1 MVNHSGV
8 HPNLRTVCRRIGY
21 RVHLL
26 LVATT
31 DVNPNEEFFF
41 DYVSEVRT
49 RVVDYLFCRAIGIKI
64 FIRHRPLCTYI
75 VAAPNLAPDTLK
87 FVAFGMAWP
96 NLVVKTKSSEKIV
109 YYPRPHFGHVI
120 EEKFF
125 VRIDVR
131 RGDE

>member
-8 HPNLRTVCRRIGY
+8 HPNLHTVCRRIGY

-41 DYVSEVRT
+41 DYGVRSEDEGSR
-49 RVVDYLFCRAIGIKI
+49 
-64 FIRHRPLCTYI
+64 TYI

-109 YYPRPHFGHVI
+109 YYPRPHF
-120 EEKFF
+120 
-125 VRIDVR
+125 
-131 RGDE
+131 

>member
-1 MVNHSGV
+1 M
-8 HPNLRTVCRRIGY
+8 RIGD

-41 DYVSEVRT
+41 DYA
-49 RVVDYLFCRAIGIKI
+49 YL
-64 FIRHRPLCTYI
+64 

-87 FVAFGMAWP
+87 LFAFGMAWP

-109 YYPRPHFGHVI
+109 YYPRRHFGH
-120 EEKFF
+120 
-125 VRIDVR
+125 RNR
-131 RGDE
+131 RKTLRSD

>member
-8 HPNLRTVCRRIGY
+8 HPNLRTVCRRIGD

-41 DYVSEVRT
+41 D
-49 RVVDYLFCRAIGIKI
+49 
-64 FIRHRPLCTYI
+64 LCTYI

-87 FVAFGMAWP
+87 LVAFGMAWP

-109 YYPRPHFGHVI
+109 YYPCRHSSLAVFSYTC
-120 EEKFF
+120 
-125 VRIDVR
+125 
-131 RGDE
+131 

>member
-41 DYVSEVRT
+41 DKKLVAVT
-49 RVVDYLFCRAIGIKI
+49 
-64 FIRHRPLCTYI
+64 PLPMSN
-75 VAAPNLAPDTLK
+75 VGFKVKPDQ
-87 FVAFGMAWP
+87 
-96 NLVVKTKSSEKIV
+96 S
-109 YYPRPHFGHVI
+109 
-120 EEKFF
+120 
-125 VRIDVR
+125 
-131 RGDE
+131 